1 MFNKDKMYLHL
12 FPYAATLSTMNS
24 GERDAWLIEHFGKYG
39 VDWYYTY
46 YQKASEAYIT
56 YMFAAMEDY
65 TQFLLTWNKYED
77 K

>member
-12 FPYAATLSTMNS
+12 FPYATTLSSMDS
-24 GERDAWLIEHFGKYG
+24 GARDAWLIENFGQYG

-65 TQFLLTWNKYED
+65 TTFLLTWNKFGE
-77 K
+77 